1 MYKVLILEDDENLAT
16 VVTDFLETQGFLVKR
31 LTGGKRI
38 MKEIADFQPDVILLD
53 VLLNDSMTGFEI
65 AEEIRLHYSIPIIFT
80 TGIEPSIGISKAFDI
95 SYTDYVRKPYGTTE
109 IVKRIERILTPP
121 KTDHSFVIGEFTF
134 SINERMLKSA
144 TRTINLNNLE
154 SAVLVLLCEN
164 QCHFISRDDIIRKVW
179 HVNDPK
185 IKDRSLNNILY
196 YLRKHLQEDTLI
208 EIECKNKL
216 GIKLSVKS
224 V

>member
-1 MYKVLILEDDENLAT
+1 MLEDDENLAT

-53 VLLNDSMTGFEI
+53 VFPNDSMTGFEI
-65 AEEIRLHYSIPIIFT
+65 AEEIRLHHSIPIIFT
-80 TGIEPSIGISKAFDI
+80 TDAETAIGISNVFDI
-95 SYTDYVRKPYGTTE
+95 SYADYVRKPYRTME

-121 KTDHSFVIGEFTF
+121 KSDRCFCLGEFIF
-134 SINERMLKSA
+134 YIHERMLKNA
-144 TRTINLNNLE
+144 TRTINLNYLE
-154 SAVLVLLCEN
+154 SAVLVILCEN
-164 QCHFISRDDIIRKVW
+164 QCHFISRDDIIGKVW
-179 HVNDPK
+179 HVTDPK
-185 IKDRSLNNILY
+185 IKERSLNNILY
-196 YLRKHLQEDTLI
+196 NLRKYLQEDTLI